1 MSVIGRRKDRA
12 ETATDRAGE
21 RAREG
26 HELEDAVNLR
36 SHQLITTRSIG
47 RFALYLLATMLAV
60 WILLPLYLITI
71 SSLSTRQS
79 VYSWP
84 KQFFPD
90 PISLDTLTFFLRSH
104 GVLDAARNSVLVG
117 LLTLA
122 MSLVIGAPAGYA
134 LARFVFPGRD
144 AYKMLILTTRAFP
157 IVILS
162 IPLAVT
168 FINWR
173 LYDTLWAVAIVH
185 TALALPQ
192 TILVTSSIFLS
203 VPRELEEAALTLGCH
218 RVQAFMRVVLPM
230 SLPGLAA
237 AAIFAFVLS
246 WNEVFGATIL
256 TVRNRTLPAHVLS
269 FLNESA
275 MPVRFAGGFV
285 LIIPSLV
292 FILIIRR
299 YLLNMWGRVVK

>member
-1 MSVIGRRKDRA
+1 MSAIAQTEQSAANPQPFISSRSAGR
-12 ETATDRAGE
+12 
-21 RAREG
+21 
-26 HELEDAVNLR
+26 L
-36 SHQLITTRSIG
+36 
-47 RFALYLLATMLAV
+47 ALYLLA
-60 WILLPLYLITI
+60 ILLTIWTLLPIYLISVT
-71 SSLSTRQS
+71 SLSTRQS
-79 VYSWP
+79 VYDWP
-84 KQFFPD
+84 KDFVPD
-90 PISLDTLTFFLRSH
+90 PFSLETLNFFINSH
-104 GVLDAARNSVLVG
+104 GVLDAARNSLLVG
-117 LLTLA
+117 LITLVL
-122 MSLVIGAPAGYA
+122 SLVIGAPAGYA
-134 LARFVFPGRD
+134 LARFVFRGRD
-144 AYKMLILTTRAFP
+144 AYKILILTTRAFP

-192 TILVTSSIFLS
+192 TILVTSSIFIS
-203 VPRELEEAALTLGCH
+203 VPNELEEAALTLGCH
-218 RVQAFMRVVLPM
+218 RVQAFLKVVLPM

-246 WNEVFGATIL
+246 WNEVFAATIL

-269 FLNESA
+269 FLNESSL
-275 MPVRFAGGFV
+275 PVRFAGGFA

-292 FILIIRR
+292 FIFIIRR